1 MLGELKALELIY
13 EKAYFPELSY
23 MFKHALTHDVAY
35 STLLNERK
43 RTPCTASSAIAVEEL
58 YADRLAEQYETLAYH
73 YERGEE
79 WPKALEYLV
88 KAAEKAVSA
97 YANADA
103 ITYFGRALDISERP
117 ESGISAARF
126 VQIAQSRAE
135 TEMIVGD
142 LDGMVA
148 DMERAVRL
156 ARDASDHQS
165 EVRAL
170 SWLGMAHL
178 WLHDFAACETTLAA
192 ARELAEQAS
201 DLDGWFGSNVFSA
214 ELYAVLGGPVEAA
227 PFFEKAA
234 SLQELTTD
242 DVALAS
248 FLVDSVF
255 IRDHW
260 RGNYDVA
267 LQRFTRHGPDVIS
280 TDQTQWIIAYEWEH
294 ALAVA
299 HAGEYERAL
308 SMLHAMIEHS
318 ARVGEVMFA
327 PRALNSIAWVYG
339 ELEHHEAA
347 LDWNQRSFDDG
358 VALGL
363 PDPEIECNALLNI
376 ADSLITLERFDE
388 AEEKLAFVGRVVD
401 NPTPP
406 ERWMLWRYSQ
416 HYYHSLGE
424 LRLHQGDAESAL
436 MLAERCLRLAED
448 TQTRKNIVKARRLR
462 GQAHLALGDV
472 ASAETEIAAALELAT
487 DVANPG
493 QLWKTHEAMG
503 DLRSRQGR
511 TDEARA
517 AFKAALGVMEGMA
530 ASLATRT
537 ARRRLRH
544 LTRCSGFANER
555 AGAEAAPICGDSPRI
570 QATRRWLIMARVKKE
585 QSRSTTAA
593 PSSRLAVTAD
603 RHAERIAFALAQLA
617 ARIEASDGS
626 DTAMWRIR
634 QCEAIVQANVRR
646 ALAEMMPRDAD
657 ESSRSC
663 PIAAAR
669 ARSPPSARSS
679 RRRRRTTRPS
689 RTTHRPTPGR
699 ARRLRP
705 PPACPC
711 GRARTPPS

>member
-1 MLGELKALELIY
+1 MRNLVTAKAEGNPFFIEEVTKSLVESGTLRRSNGTLTLAKSLDDVFIPETVQEVILTRIDRLEADARDAIQLASVIGREFTVRLLDRISEAQSRLEGVLGELKGLELIY

-35 STLLNERK
+35 STLLEERK
-43 RTPCTASSAIAVEEL
+43 RALHRIVAMAVEEL
-58 YADRLAEQYETLAYH
+58 YADRLPEHYETLAYH

-79 WPKALEYLV
+79 WEKALEYLV
-88 KAAEKAVSA
+88 KAAQKAVSA

-103 ITYFGRALDISERP
+103 ITYFGRALDISERH

-178 WLHDFAACETTLAA
+178 WLHDFAASETTLAA

-201 DLDGWFGSNVFSA
+201 DLDGCFGSNVFSA
-214 ELYAVLGGPVEAA
+214 ELYAVLGGSVEAA

-242 DVALAS
+242 DVALAA

-260 RGNYDVA
+260 RGNYDIA
-267 LQRFTRHGPDVIS
+267 LQRFTRHGPNVIS

-308 SMLHAMIEHS
+308 TMLHAMIEHS

-416 HYYHSLGE
+416 HYYHTLGE
-424 LRLHQGDAESAL
+424 LRLLQQDAESAR
-436 MLAERCLRLAED
+436 MLADRCLQLAED
-448 TQTRKNIVKARRLR
+448 TETRKNIVKARRLR
-462 GQAHLALGDV
+462 GQAHLALDDV
-472 ASAETEIAAALELAT
+472 ASAETEIAAALKLALE
-487 DVANPG
+487 VANPG

-511 TDEARA
+511 ADEARA
-517 AFKAALGVMEGMA
+517 AFNAALGVMEGMA
-530 ASLATRT
+530 ASLSDPE
-537 ARRRLRH
+537 L
-544 LTRCSGFANER
+544 R
-555 AGAEAAPICGDSPRI
+555 AGS
-570 QATRRWLIMARVKKE
+570 
-585 QSRSTTAA
+585 
-593 PSSRLAVTAD
+593 
-603 RHAERIAFALAQLA
+603 
-617 ARIEASDGS
+617 
-626 DTAMWRIR
+626 
-634 QCEAIVQANVRR
+634 
-646 ALAEMMPRDAD
+646 
-657 ESSRSC
+657 
-663 PIAAAR
+663 
-669 ARSPPSARSS
+669 
-679 RRRRRTTRPS
+679 
-689 RTTHRPTPGR
+689 
-699 ARRLRP
+699 
-705 PPACPC
+705 
-711 GRARTPPS
+711 